1 MYCLKSELLPNKDR
15 AFFTPYT
22 HIKLKESS
30 CIAPR
35 YTRASSVCCEQA
47 TAWWRNPHA
56 AAQTLELTEN
66 ERQGDNAH
74 TPLPN
79 YRLRAGASRAMGS
92 QGIWAGCCVAMGRS
106 TANSQYCRLLPTP
119 PTNIPHQQTK
129 QNIQQPSTN
138 KHAQIP
144 LVFNCS
150 L

>member
-15 AFFTPYT
+15 AFFTPYA

-74 TPLPN
+74 TPLPT

-92 QGIWAGCCVAMGRS
+92 QPGVHLGWMLCSHGQEHSKQPVLQAA
-106 TANSQYCRLLPTP
+106 ANSSHQPPP
-119 PTNIPHQQTK
+119 PTNKTK
-129 QNIQQPSTN
+129 HPAAFH
-138 KHAQIP
+138 K
-144 LVFNCS
+144 
-150 L
+150 